1 MPGHNFFFVARS
13 MASDTVDAAIKT
25 CDLSPSGGCCTEKRI
40 VEGGE
45 GWGPTYYIRLAQQY
59 GLDVEVCK
67 SEFMDAGSFFVVQ
80 NDKRTIIFN

>member
-1 MPGHNFFFVARS
+1 

-59 GLDVEVCK
+59 GLDIEVCK
-67 SEFMDAGSFFVVQ
+67 SVRFHLENGCWLVIRAT
-80 NDKRTIIFN
+80 K